1 LKEGFNFNKP
11 LGLEALDSQPRIAIH
26 MVHRLGVLVA
36 TIYVLG
42 LSIFLLKTP
51 FYEINQVARVLMSI
65 LFIRMIFLAYAGYLQ
80 DIVFLTIVYN
90 LGGLTLLLVL
100 AGLAVKMTYVS
111 NNNFN

>member
-1 LKEGFNFNKP
+1 
-11 LGLEALDSQPRIAIH
+11 
-26 MVHRLGVLVA
+26 
-36 TIYVLG
+36 
-42 LSIFLLKTP
+42 
-51 FYEINQVARVLMSI
+51 
-65 LFIRMIFLAYAGYLQ
+65 MIFLAYAGYLQ